1 MQMDMHWGL
10 WQGCDPASELSR
22 VGEDWG
28 ANAYHLSL
36 VVPLRHQEEALGRI
50 SFGLR
55 FKSVSIHSSGKGM
68 GEDPGHDF

>member
-1 MQMDMHWGL
+1 MG
-10 WQGCDPASELSR
+10 G
-22 VGEDWG
+22 DWG

-55 FKSVSIHSSGKGM
+55 FKSVSIHSSWKGM